1 MPLLPS
7 LSYDL
12 CGWFCKYT
20 NTQVDMYNDRT
31 QHDLHYYNFEKVCVC
46 VCVCVCVVKFHY
58 MSGKF
63 SLYDSAG

>member
-12 CGWFCKYT
+12 CGWFCKY
-20 NTQVDMYNDRT
+20 NDRT
-31 QHDLHYYNFEKVCVC
+31 QHDLHYYNFEK